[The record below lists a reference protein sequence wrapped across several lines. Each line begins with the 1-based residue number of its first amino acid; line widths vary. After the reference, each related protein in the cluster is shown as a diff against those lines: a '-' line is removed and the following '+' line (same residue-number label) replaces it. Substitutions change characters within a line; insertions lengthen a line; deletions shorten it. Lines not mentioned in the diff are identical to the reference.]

1 MSRFLQRCVAL
12 AAEETTQ
19 GGGPAA
25 ELTWVTFTSHPSP
38 HTGLEALVL
47 ASAPAVIAA
56 VDETGTFRYM
66 SAAAQAVLGYT
77 QRELGRNVVEFV
89 HPDDLEAALVSMAGT
104 ADRIGPAEPITLRF
118 LHANGDWIRLELVA
132 SSVSDEVFTG
142 LVVVAQP
149 IQELAAALP
158 SHPVSRDDI
167 SRDGAAID
175 DTPVPCI
182 VVDRQLAVVRVNGAA
197 ARYLRDVVDG
207 AVAGRPVVE
216 VLAPVNDPSVFGP
229 SLIEHSSR
237 DGRWAIETEL
247 QCHDGKRA
255 VIWTASAQ
263 RDRAGAT
270 SFVVLSGLDVTAQ
283 RDAESALR
291 ASEERFRA
299 LVANTNDVVVVV
311 DDRQI
316 VTYASPSVQR
326 ILGWPLDDVVG
337 HPIERYLIHP
347 DDVELCTN
355 RIHEVITQPNE
366 TNRFE
371 IRFHSAQGVERHME
385 ITAVALPDVPGVHG
399 TVITAHDITER
410 HEREAELERRSLHD
424 ALTGLPNRTLLF
436 DRLAQ
441 TLHRR
446 QTTGVAILF
455 VDLDGFK
462 SVNDNLGHDVGDQV
476 LIEVARRMVTV
487 VREADT
493 VARLAGDEFVILC
506 DEVGDPELAAEL
518 ADRVVAAVSE
528 PIVTERGE
536 AVVGASVGISMAG
549 QNADPEL
556 AVRVADQAMYRA
568 KRCGKGTYSFSEDE
582 TSVLG

>member
-1 MSRFLQRCVAL
+1 M
-12 AAEETTQ
+12 
-19 GGGPAA
+19 
-25 ELTWVTFTSHPSP
+25 
-38 HTGLEALVL
+38 
-47 ASAPAVIAA
+47 
-56 VDETGTFRYM
+56 
-66 SAAAQAVLGYT
+66 
-77 QRELGRNVVEFV
+77 VEFV
-89 HPDDLEAALVSMAGT
+89 HPDDLEAALISMAGT
-104 ADRIGPAEPITLRF
+104 ADRVGPAEPITLRF
-118 LHANGDWIRLELVA
+118 THAKGDWIRLELVA
-132 SSVSDEVFTG
+132 SSVSDEAFTG
-142 LVVVAQP
+142 LVVVVQP

-158 SHPVSRDDI
+158 RDDAC
-167 SRDGAAID
+167 RDDTGID

-182 VVDRQLAVVRVNGAA
+182 VVDRQSAVVRVNGGAS
-197 ARYLRDVVDG
+197 RYLRDVADE
-207 AVAGRPVVE
+207 AVAGRPLVD

-247 QCHDGKRA
+247 QCHDGNRA

-283 RDAESALR
+283 RAAESALR

-337 HPIERYLIHP
+337 RPIERYLIHP
-347 DDVELCTN
+347 ADVELGSN
-355 RIHEVITQPNE
+355 RIHEVITHPNV

-371 IRFHSAQGVERHME
+371 LRFHSAHRLERHME

-399 TVITAHDITER
+399 TVITAHDVTER
-410 HEREAELERRSLHD
+410 HEREVELERRSLHD

-462 SVNDNLGHDVGDQV
+462 SVNDNFGHDIGDQV
-476 LIEVARRMVTV
+476 LIEVARRLVAV
-487 VREADT
+487 VREEDT

-506 DEVGDPELAAEL
+506 DEVEDPALAAEL
-518 ADRVVAAVSE
+518 ADRVVASVSE
-528 PIVTERGE
+528 PVMTERGE

-568 KRCGKGTYSFSEDE
+568 KRSGKGMYSFSEDE
-582 TSVLG
+582 TPVPG

>member
-1 MSRFLQRCVAL
+1 MNPMTPAL
-12 AAEETTQ
+12 RDTA
-19 GGGPAA
+19 
-25 ELTWVTFTSHPSP
+25 
-38 HTGLEALVL
+38 LEALVL

-66 SAAAQAVLGYT
+66 SAAAHAVLGYT
-77 QRELGRNVVEFV
+77 ERELGRNVVEFV
-89 HPDDLEAALVSMAGT
+89 HPDDLEAVLISMVGT
-104 ADRIGPAEPITLRF
+104 AGRVGPAEPITLRF
-118 LHANGDWIRLELVA
+118 MHANGEWIRLELVA
-132 SSVSDEVFTG
+132 SSVSDEAFTG
-142 LVVVAQP
+142 LVIVVQP
-149 IQELAAALP
+149 LQETTAATPRNDA
-158 SHPVSRDDI
+158 SRSD
-167 SRDGAAID
+167 SAMD
-175 DTPVPCI
+175 DTAVPCI
-182 VVDRQLAVVRVNGAA
+182 VVDRQSAVVRVNGAVT
-197 ARYLRDVVDG
+197 RYLRDVVSG
-207 AVAGRPVVE
+207 TVVGRPLVD
-216 VLAPVNDPSVFGP
+216 VLAPVTDPSVFGP
-229 SLIEHSSR
+229 ALIEHSSR
-237 DGRWAIETEL
+237 SARWAIETEL
-247 QCHDGKRA
+247 RCHDGTRT
-255 VIWTASAQ
+255 VSWTASAQ
-263 RDRAGAT
+263 RDRSGAT
-270 SFVVLSGLDVTAQ
+270 AFVVLSGLDVTAQ
-283 RDAESALR
+283 RVAESALR

-299 LVANTNDVVVVV
+299 LVANTNDVVVVI
-311 DDRQI
+311 DDRQV

-347 DDVELCTN
+347 DDVEQGSN
-355 RIHEVITQPNE
+355 RIHEAITHPNV

-371 IRFHSAQGVERHME
+371 LRFHSAKRLECHME

-446 QTTGVAILF
+446 QTAGVAILF

-462 SVNDNLGHDVGDQV
+462 SVNDNFGHDIGDQV
-476 LIEVARRMVTV
+476 LIEVAHRMVRA
-487 VREADT
+487 VRDADT

-506 DEVGDPELAAEL
+506 DEVEDPALAAEL

-528 PIVTERGE
+528 PIMTERGA

-549 QNADPEL
+549 QNADPEM

-582 TSVLG
+582 TPVPG